1 MQDQNIWNDIE
12 YANKINSELVN
23 LKKSVEN
30 YKVINTKIEESI
42 SLLEI
47 LTDNDT
53 DELNEIESEYKNIE
67 KDLNELEI
75 ETLFTGVYDNNS

>member
-75 ETLFTGVYDNNS
+75 